1 MRRRDFVVGLLL
13 TGTTLSARAQRRAKV
28 YRLAV
33 VDTVNPVIE
42 LTEAGELPYYR
53 GFFERLRQLGFA
65 EGQNLQIKR
74 YSGDGQSERF
84 DDMVSQVVN
93 LKPDAI
99 FVTSTRLLSML
110 KGATTTIP
118 LVGLM
123 GDPIRF
129 GLTASMARPGGNIT
143 GVSVDPGME
152 FYDKRY
158 QLLKEAVPKI
168 AKLGILISR
177 VFLEKTAD
185 GAAMREAA
193 RRAGIELI
201 LPTIEA
207 PYWREEEYRVAFTRM
222 AEESA
227 DGVVVATMVENWTY
241 RRLIITLAK
250 EFRLPAI
257 YPDRIFVELG
267 GMISFGPDT
276 ANAGQNCA
284 RVVAEIFNGVNPAN
298 IPISQPTKY
307 ELCFNL
313 NTAKALGIEIP
324 PSLLVQADKVIE

>member
-110 KGATTTIP
+110 RATTTIP

-143 GVSVDPGME
+143 GVSV
-152 FYDKRY
+152 
-158 QLLKEAVPKI
+158 V
-168 AKLGILISR
+168 S
-177 VFLEKTAD
+177 
-185 GAAMREAA
+185 
-193 RRAGIELI
+193 
-201 LPTIEA
+201 
-207 PYWREEEYRVAFTRM
+207 W
-222 AEESA
+222 
-227 DGVVVATMVENWTY
+227 
-241 RRLIITLAK
+241 
-250 EFRLPAI
+250 
-257 YPDRIFVELG
+257 
-267 GMISFGPDT
+267 
-276 ANAGQNCA
+276 
-284 RVVAEIFNGVNPAN
+284 NGV
-298 IPISQPTKY
+298 
-307 ELCFNL
+307 L
-313 NTAKALGIEIP
+313 
-324 PSLLVQADKVIE
+324 

>member
-1 MRRRDFVVGLLL
+1 MKRRAFLIGLLL
-13 TGTTLSARAQRRAKV
+13 TITTASARAEHKAKF

-33 VDTVNPVIE
+33 VDPTNPIIE
-42 LTEAGELPYYR
+42 LTEDGELPYYR

-74 YSGDGQSERF
+74 FSGEGQSERF
-84 DDMVSQVVN
+84 GDMVAEVIN
-93 LKPDAI
+93 LKPDAV
-99 FVTSTRLLSML
+99 FVTSTRLLSTF
-110 KGATTTIP
+110 KRATTTIP

-123 GDPIRF
+123 GDPVRF
-129 GLTASMARPGGNIT
+129 GLVASMAQPGGNVT

-158 QLLKEAVPKI
+158 QLLKEAVPKV

-185 GAAMREAA
+185 GAAMREGAQ
-193 RRAGIELI
+193 RAGIELI

-207 PYWREEEYRVAFTRM
+207 PYWREEEYRAAFTRM
-222 AEESA
+222 AEEKV

-241 RRLIITLAK
+241 RRLIIGLAK
-250 EFRLPAI
+250 EFRLPAT

-267 GMISFGPDT
+267 GMMSFGPDS
-276 ANAGQNCA
+276 ASAGRDCA
-284 RVVAEIFNGVNPAN
+284 RVVAEIFKGAKPAN

-307 ELCFNL
+307 ELSLNL
-313 NTAKALGIEIP
+313 KTARALGIEMP

>member
-1 MRRRDFVVGLLL
+1 
-13 TGTTLSARAQRRAKV
+13 
-28 YRLAV
+28 
-33 VDTVNPVIE
+33 
-42 LTEAGELPYYR
+42 
-53 GFFERLRQLGFA
+53 
-65 EGQNLQIKR
+65 
-74 YSGDGQSERF
+74 
-84 DDMVSQVVN
+84 
-93 LKPDAI
+93 
-99 FVTSTRLLSML
+99 
-110 KGATTTIP
+110 
-118 LVGLM
+118 
-123 GDPIRF
+123 
-129 GLTASMARPGGNIT
+129 
-143 GVSVDPGME
+143 ME